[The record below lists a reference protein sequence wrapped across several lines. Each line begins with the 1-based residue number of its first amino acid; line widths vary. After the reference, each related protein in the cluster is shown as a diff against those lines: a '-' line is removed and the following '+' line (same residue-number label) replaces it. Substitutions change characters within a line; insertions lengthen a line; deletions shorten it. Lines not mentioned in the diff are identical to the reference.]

1 MRAPKVKDMFTID
14 AAARRIAAIAAIT
27 DQTLRSKSIS
37 SGTFFVGSLAG
48 AGMTVQVHEW
58 WIASLTVCLSSSGG
72 VQQINDT
79 QPDLVLAFTLYPV
92 TTSVGQIAVLTA
104 AVAAL
109 IGFLL
114 WTKRA
119 MSASFFLGVL
129 AGTGFVLSFDIV
141 WVHWIFGLH
150 HLTNTQMDLVLEPL
164 FVLLGLAFLWFAIT
178 RERRHTLSS
187 GSAAQPK

>member
-1 MRAPKVKDMFTID
+1 MLAID
-14 AAARRIAAIAAIT
+14 AAVRRTAAVTLTAV
-27 DQTLRSKSIS
+27 QTLWRKAIS
-37 SGTFFVGSLAG
+37 SSTVFLGLLAG
-48 AGMTVQVHEW
+48 AGLTVQLHKW
-58 WIASLTVCLSSSGG
+58 WTSSLALCSSSSGG
-72 VQQINDT
+72 LRQLDNT

-92 TTSVGQIAVLTA
+92 ATSAGQLAVL
-104 AVAAL
+104 AVAVAVL

-119 MSASFFLGVL
+119 TSASFFWGVL

-164 FVLLGLAFLWFAIT
+164 FVLLGLAFLWFGIT
-178 RERRHTLSS
+178 REHRHTPS
-187 GSAAQPK
+187 GAA